1 MNMAFHLTKHQIA
14 IFNFHHA
21 QILRENER
29 EIMNTYRIDFINND
43 VKITESNRPFDNK
56 EGMSFTLPNNTHI
69 FFTHN
74 FIHEMNER
82 IDDIK
87 ADYEDERISDSLPN
101 YYEES

>member
-1 MNMAFHLTKHQIA
+1 MLKSFGKTKGK
-14 IFNFHHA
+14 
-21 QILRENER
+21 
-29 EIMNTYRIDFINND
+29 IMNTYRIDFINND

-56 EGMSFTLPNNTHI
+56 EGMSFTLPNSTHI

-82 IDDIK
+82 IDDIN